1 VVSPPLKAKT
11 ISSLSPKICQL
22 LKTEKIGSYMSNP
35 SRMTLPLIPYSL
47 GKGRSKLPR
56 SAIHLNICL
65 PYLMRSISNE
75 KRTGGNCTP
84 SNACPPLLSQFDAT
98 ICFVSSKTLQII
110 VASSASLLLLLLC
123 SLMFS
128 PPYSCH
134 HLRHLTRFPSRQLPL
149 TASSPI
155 VCVSHQ
161 SAQQNGACT
170 RCLVVPVRGPPWVCE
185 TRVLGRSR
193 GGG

>member
-1 VVSPPLKAKT
+1 LKAKT
-11 ISSLSPKICQL
+11 ISSVSPKICQL
-22 LKTEKIGSYMSNP
+22 LKTKKIGSYMSNP

-47 GKGRSKLPR
+47 GKGRSKLPC
-56 SAIHLNICL
+56 SALHQIFVSPTLCAPYPMKNVQEEVVL
-65 PYLMRSISNE
+65 PR
-75 KRTGGNCTP
+75 
-84 SNACPPLLSQFDAT
+84 NACPPLLSQFDAT

-134 HLRHLTRFPSRQLPL
+134 HLRHLTRFPFRQLPL

-170 RCLVVPVRGPPWVCE
+170 RRLVVPV
-185 TRVLGRSR
+185 
-193 GGG
+193 